1 MVDAKIIVIILLVLL
16 LIALGVISFV
26 PFGNKKLLCPTAT
39 TCPAATICPTFTT
52 CPAGTTCPAARSYP
66 AATPYPVGDL
76 LGLRITPQSNPAAN
90 DILSIFQNNID
101 EGLMQNFK
109 CQSLS
114 INHIPSDTVMNCL
127 DLQSNIINMIM
138 GYSMFL
144 NSGSGINLSQVDPRL
159 KKIAKEIAVRLCKAD
174 GTVDVVEFN
183 KTTDALANSFCY
195 HDRGIPYN
203 PTPGVVYQTA
213 G

>member
-1 MVDAKIIVIILLVLL
+1 
-16 LIALGVISFV
+16 
-26 PFGNKKLLCPTAT
+26 
-39 TCPAATICPTFTT
+39 
-52 CPAGTTCPAARSYP
+52 
-66 AATPYPVGDL
+66 
-76 LGLRITPQSNPAAN
+76 LRITPQSNPAAN

-101 EGLMQNFK
+101 ERLMQDFK